1 MDRAGKRV
9 LGFTIGDRSEKTGD
23 RLCSSLI
30 RMQIRLFYTDH
41 WKAYESIL
49 PADKHVQ
56 SKAETYSIEGLNSM
70 ISHYLARFRRK
81 TKCYSKA
88 QERIVYS
95 LNLLFNHIAI
105 PF

>member
-1 MDRAGKRV
+1 MDREGKRV
-9 LGFTIGDRSEKTGD
+9 LGFTIGDRSEMTGD
-23 RLCSSLI
+23 RLCSSL
-30 RMQIRLFYTDH
+30 RKMQIGSFYTDH

-70 ISHYLARFRRK
+70 IRHYLARFRRK
-81 TKCYSKA
+81 TISYSKS
-88 QERIVYS
+88 QEMIVYS